1 MAMENNQAA
10 LEKLEKNSRQQLL
23 FLKILCGLC
32 AGILICVL
40 VLTLSVAGAV
50 GQITELADQAK
61 FVMDNLDTVTW
72 ELANADIGS
81 MVENMGT
88 LAADSQAIVES
99 AMKKLDAINLEALN
113 QAIEDLA
120 DIVEPLANLSNFFG

>member
-1 MAMENNQAA
+1 MENNQVA

-40 VLTLSVAGAV
+40 VMTLSIAVVAGQV
-50 GQITELADQAK
+50 TELADQAK

-99 AMKKLDAINLEALN
+99 AMNKLDAINLEALN

-120 DIVEPLANLSNFFG
+120 DIVEPLANLSNFFN

>member
-1 MAMENNQAA
+1 MAMENNQVA

-32 AGILICVL
+32 VGILICVL
-40 VLTLSVAGAV
+40 VMTLSIAGVAGQV
-50 GQITELADQAK
+50 TELADQAK

-99 AMKKLDAINLEALN
+99 AMNKLDAINLEALN

>member
-1 MAMENNQAA
+1 MENNQVA

-40 VLTLSVAGAV
+40 VLTLSIAGVAGQV
-50 GQITELADQAK
+50 TELADQAK

-99 AMKKLDAINLEALN
+99 AMNKLDAINLEALN
-113 QAIEDLA
+113 HAIEDLA

>member
-1 MAMENNQAA
+1 MEMNEELLAR
-10 LEKLEKNSRQQLL
+10 LEKSSRQQAL
-23 FLKILCGLC
+23 FTKILCILC
-32 AGILICVL
+32 AVLLICSL
-40 VLTLSVAGAV
+40 VTTAAVAGAA
-50 GQITELADQAK
+50 GQITKLAEDAK
-61 FVMDNLDTVTW
+61 FVLDNLDTVTW

-81 MVENMGT
+81 MVENMGA

-120 DIVEPLANLSNFFG
+120 DIVEPLAKISNFFG

>member
-1 MAMENNQAA
+1 MENNQVA
-10 LEKLEKNSRQQLL
+10 LEQLEKNSRQQLL

-40 VLTLSVAGAV
+40 VMTLSIAGVASQV
-50 GQITELADQAK
+50 TELADQAK

-99 AMKKLDAINLEALN
+99 AMNKLDAINLEALN

>member
-1 MAMENNQAA
+1 MENNQVA

-40 VLTLSVAGAV
+40 VMTLSIAGVASQV
-50 GQITELADQAK
+50 TELADQAK

-99 AMKKLDAINLEALN
+99 AMNKLDAINLEALN

>member
-1 MAMENNQAA
+1 MENNQVA

-40 VLTLSVAGAV
+40 VMTLSIAGVAGQV
-50 GQITELADQAK
+50 TELADQAK

-72 ELANADIGS
+72 ELANADIGG

-99 AMKKLDAINLEALN
+99 AMNKLDAINLDVLN

>member
-1 MAMENNQAA
+1 MENNQQA
-10 LEKLEKNSRQQLL
+10 LEKLEKNTRQQLL

-40 VLTLSVAGAV
+40 VMTLSIAGVASQV
-50 GQITELADQAK
+50 TELADQAK

-72 ELANADIGS
+72 ELANADIGG
-81 MVENMGT
+81 MIENMGALT
-88 LAADSQAIVES
+88 TDSQAIEEE
-99 AMKKLDAINLEALN
+99 AMSKLNAINLDALN

-120 DIVEPLANLSNFFG
+120 NIVEPLANFTKFFG

>member
-1 MAMENNQAA
+1 MENNQVA

-40 VLTLSVAGAV
+40 VLTLSIAGVASQV
-50 GQITELADQAK
+50 TELADQAK